1 MCYGFGLREN
11 ELNEASP
18 AFVSLFLQGCTER
31 DFENSKTN
39 WEQARLVASAMSK
52 AAAKIKFSWEKAET
66 RGYALNIPQEV
77 WDRFTPDFTGQK
89 VSPDQIKK
97 YLKN

>member
-18 AFVSLFLQGCTER
+18 AFVSLFLQGCSER
-31 DFENSKTN
+31 DFDNSKAN

-52 AAAKIKFSWEKAET
+52 AAATIKFSWEKAPT
-66 RGYALNIPQEV
+66 RGRALDIPQEV
-77 WDRFTPDFTGQK
+77 WDRFTPDFTGAK
-89 VSPDQIKK
+89 VSPNDLKK
-97 YLKN
+97 FVN